1 MPVLGL
7 DLLVDHLQ
15 LAPGLVDAPL
25 LEQVLNLR
33 DPPLLG
39 LTNLLLTGNGH
50 RPTGCACTE
59 G

>member
-1 MPVLGL
+1 MNWAIAYRVPVLGL
-7 DLLVDHLQ
+7 EFLVDLLQ
-15 LAPGLVDAPL
+15 LALGLVDAPL

-39 LTNLLLTGNGH
+39 LTDLLLTGI
-50 RPTGCACTE
+50 TE